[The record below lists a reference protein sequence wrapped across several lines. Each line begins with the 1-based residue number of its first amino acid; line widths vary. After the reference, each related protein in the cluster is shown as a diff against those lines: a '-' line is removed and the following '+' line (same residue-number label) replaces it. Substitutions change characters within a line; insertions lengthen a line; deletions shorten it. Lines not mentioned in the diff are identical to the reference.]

1 MEHYGMND
9 SADFRRSADQY
20 LEDIWRRRIEFNVNE
35 ALWRLPP
42 LGLRLTQTPSFLARL
57 EQVRINQLNRLNNR
71 HNMTDNMTDN
81 AYTAMAA
88 TPMPNDYIFQ
98 HTNMSKLK
106 AENFMMSSITI
117 GSWERKSKNEGD
129 LVAKCY
135 FAKKK
140 LVWEV
145 LESGLKSKIE
155 VQWSDISAFKA
166 TVQEGEPG
174 TLQIELSQPPLFYHE
189 VDPQPRKHTQ
199 WKMVSDFT
207 GGQASNNRRHILKF
221 PPGSLDRPL
230 EKLLRSD
237 KRLHQFNRQ
246 DFPESN
252 SPYFPPPSVA
262 DFVLNFG
269 GQLQISPPR
278 IDQQQQQP
286 LLSFARTPDQMYGPP
301 PLDSPI
307 PEYGS
312 SQTSFL
318 DQIARI
324 NNFGDNHF
332 IANQIGGSR
341 MPFNATV
348 SSLLRV
354 PFRSN
359 YIPYPENQF
368 RRFAFM
374 QQQGQEPEQQQQ
386 QEQQEQ
392 QQQQQ
397 PPMLR
402 TVNDEYQQN
411 MLSNNNSQTVVPNSM
426 VTPGG
431 NILENPNRGDNGALL
446 NNNNL
451 PTDIFDPQLYV
462 QLMNMTTDNGSFS
475 SSGNNSDGNQ
485 EGNYWL

>member
-1 MEHYGMND
+1 MND
-9 SADFRRSADQY
+9 SADFRSSADEY
-20 LEDIWRRRIEFNVNE
+20 LEAVWRRRIEFNVNE

-42 LGLRLTQTPSFLARL
+42 LGLKLTQTPSFLARL
-57 EQVRINQLNRLNNR
+57 DQVEINQLNRLNNL

-88 TPMPNDYIFQ
+88 TPMPNDYILQ

-174 TLQIELSQPPLFYHE
+174 ILQIELNQPPLFYHE

-199 WKMVSDFT
+199 WRMVSDFT
-207 GGQASNNRRHILKF
+207 GGQATSNRRHILTF
-221 PPGSLDRPL
+221 PPGSLERPL

-237 KRLHQFNRQ
+237 KRLHQLNRQ

-262 DFVLNFG
+262 DVVLNFG

-286 LLSFARTPDQMYGPP
+286 LLSFARTPDQMYRPP

-312 SQTSFL
+312 SQMSFW
-318 DQIARI
+318 DQLARI

-332 IANQIGGSR
+332 IANQIGGTR

-348 SSLLRV
+348 SSVPRV

-359 YIPYPENQF
+359 YIPYPQNQF

-374 QQQGQEPEQQQQ
+374 QQQEQEPEQQQQ
-386 QEQQEQ
+386 QEEQQEQ

-397 PPMLR
+397 QPSMLQ

-426 VTPGG
+426 MTPGG
-431 NILENPNRGDNGALL
+431 NFLENPNMGDNGALM

>member
-9 SADFRRSADQY
+9 SADFRSSADEY
-20 LEDIWRRRIEFNVNE
+20 LEAFNVNE

-42 LGLRLTQTPSFLARL
+42 LGLKLTQTPSFLARL
-57 EQVRINQLNRLNNR
+57 DQVEINQLNRLNNL

-88 TPMPNDYIFQ
+88 TPMPNDYILQ

-174 TLQIELSQPPLFYHE
+174 ILQIELNQPPLFYHE

-199 WKMVSDFT
+199 WRMVSDFT
-207 GGQASNNRRHILKF
+207 GGQATSNRRHILTF
-221 PPGSLDRPL
+221 PPGSLERPL

-237 KRLHQFNRQ
+237 KRLHQLNRQ

-262 DFVLNFG
+262 DVVLNFG

-286 LLSFARTPDQMYGPP
+286 LLSFARTPDQMYRPP

-312 SQTSFL
+312 SQMSFW
-318 DQIARI
+318 DQLARI

-332 IANQIGGSR
+332 IANQIGGTR

-348 SSLLRV
+348 SSVPRV

-359 YIPYPENQF
+359 YIPYPQNQF
-368 RRFAFM
+368 
-374 QQQGQEPEQQQQ
+374 
-386 QEQQEQ
+386 
-392 QQQQQ
+392 
-397 PPMLR
+397 L
-402 TVNDEYQQN
+402 NDEYQQN

-426 VTPGG
+426 MTPGG
-431 NILENPNRGDNGALL
+431 NFLENPNMGDNGALM

>member
-1 MEHYGMND
+1 
-9 SADFRRSADQY
+9 
-20 LEDIWRRRIEFNVNE
+20 FNVNE

-42 LGLRLTQTPSFLARL
+42 LGLKLTQTPSFLARL
-57 EQVRINQLNRLNNR
+57 EQVRINQLNRLNNL
-71 HNMTDNMTDN
+71 HNMTDNITDN
-81 AYTAMAA
+81 AYTATAA
-88 TPMPNDYIFQ
+88 TPMPNDYILR

-106 AENFMMSSITI
+106 AENFLMSSITI
-117 GSWERKSKNEGD
+117 GSWERQSKNESD
-129 LVAKCY
+129 LIAKCY

-174 TLQIELSQPPLFYHE
+174 TLQIELNQPPLFYHE

-199 WKMVSDFT
+199 WRMVSDFT
-207 GGQASNNRRHILKF
+207 GGQATTNRRHILKF

-237 KRLHQFNRQ
+237 KRLHRLNRQ

-269 GQLQISPPR
+269 GQLQISPR

-286 LLSFARTPDQMYGPP
+286 LLSFARTPDEMYRPP
-301 PLDSPI
+301 SLDSSI

-312 SQTSFL
+312 SQMSFL
-318 DQIARI
+318 DQIART

-332 IANQIGGSR
+332 IANQIGGTR
-341 MPFNATV
+341 MPFNATATSV
-348 SSLLRV
+348 PRV

-359 YIPYPENQF
+359 YIPFPQNQF

-374 QQQGQEPEQQQQ
+374 QQQEQEQE

-392 QQQQQ
+392 QQEQQQQEQ
-397 PPMLR
+397 PPMLQ

-411 MLSNNNSQTVVPNSM
+411 MLSNNNSQTVVPSSM
-426 VTPGG
+426 MTPGG
-431 NILENPNRGDNGALL
+431 NFLENPNMGDNGALM

-462 QLMNMTTDNGSFS
+462 QLMNMATDNGSFS

>member
-1 MEHYGMND
+1 M
-9 SADFRRSADQY
+9 
-20 LEDIWRRRIEFNVNE
+20 
-35 ALWRLPP
+35 WRLPP
-42 LGLRLTQTPSFLARL
+42 LGLKLTQTPSFLARL
-57 EQVRINQLNRLNNR
+57 EQVRINQLNRLNNL
-71 HNMTDNMTDN
+71 HNMTDDMTDN

-106 AENFMMSSITI
+106 AENFLMSSITI
-117 GSWERKSKNEGD
+117 GSWERKSKNESD
-129 LVAKCY
+129 LIAKCY

-155 VQWSDISAFKA
+155 VQWCDISAFKA

-174 TLQIELSQPPLFYHE
+174 TLKIELNQPPLFYHE

-199 WKMVSDFT
+199 WRMVSDFT
-207 GGQASNNRRHILKF
+207 GGQATTNRRHILTF

-237 KRLHQFNRQ
+237 KRLHLLNRR

-252 SPYFPPPSVA
+252 PPYFPPPSVA

-269 GQLQISPPR
+269 GQLQISPR
-278 IDQQQQQP
+278 TDQQQQQP
-286 LLSFARTPDQMYGPP
+286 LLSFARTPDEMYRPP
-301 PLDSPI
+301 SLDSSI

-312 SQTSFL
+312 SQMSFL
-318 DQIARI
+318 DQIARM

-332 IANQIGGSR
+332 IANQIGGTR
-341 MPFNATV
+341 MPFNDTV
-348 SSLLRV
+348 SSVPRE

-359 YIPYPENQF
+359 YIPYPQNQF

-374 QQQGQEPEQQQQ
+374 QQQEQEQQQQ
-386 QEQQEQ
+386 QEEQQEQ
-392 QQQQQ
+392 QQQEQ
-397 PPMLR
+397 PPMLQ

-411 MLSNNNSQTVVPNSM
+411 MLSNNNSQTVVPSSM
-426 VTPGG
+426 MTPGG
-431 NILENPNRGDNGALL
+431 NFLENPNMGDNGALM
-446 NNNNL
+446 NNNL

-462 QLMNMTTDNGSFS
+462 QLMNMATDNGSFS